1 MHYYQHH
8 IGDFIRDTARLKD
21 SQCMAYLRLIWM
33 YYDTEQPLENNPRRL
48 AFQIGAD
55 ADDVELIL
63 VHFFFLDGDVWRH
76 KRCDAEISEY
86 RKKQDKARESANAR
100 WKNSNKNT
108 DHAQCDR
115 MRTHKNG
122 ENKPDSDQRNEPK
135 NATAMRTQCDRNA
148 NAYENDA
155 NQEPITKNQLKP
167 EERERV
173 TNPTLCVSG
182 NGQTGADA
190 PRSQT
195 QKPPDKFSQTHV
207 PQDFEPERA
216 GIGLAGQHGL
226 DVNKEVERF
235 VAHYTANGALR
246 ANWQAQFR
254 KWLLQAAQLKA
265 DALKRS
271 RSPPNGGGGR
281 QQLMMEAGK
290 SLFAHRDE
298 GKGHE
303 REIEGTAEFVECN
316 TDQPVAGIV
325 DKQDL

>member
-1 MHYYQHH
+1 MAR
-8 IGDFIRDTARLKD
+8 IRTIKPEFWTSEQVVECSPIARL
-21 SQCMAYLRLIWM
+21 L
-33 YYDTEQPLENNPRRL
+33 
-48 AFQIGAD
+48 FIGMWNFCDD
-55 ADDVELIL
+55 AGNHPASFKTLKMEV
-63 VHFFFLDGDVWRH
+63 FPGD
-76 KRCDAEISEY
+76 EISLAQIESYTEELLRNGLLIRYDGGNGREY
-86 RKKQDKARESANAR
+86 WHVTGWHHQKVDRPNPKHPPFNSSKKQKFDEHSTN
-100 WKNSNKNT
+100 
-108 DHAQCDR
+108 DR
-115 MRTHKNG
+115 GMF
-122 ENKPDSDQRNEPK
+122 DDQSP
-135 NATAMRTQCDRNA
+135 
-148 NAYENDA
+148 
-155 NQEPITKNQLKP
+155 P
-167 EERERV
+167 EGKGKEGNVKEGIYDERERV
-173 TNPTLCVSG
+173 TNPTLCVPE
-182 NGQTGADA
+182 NEKTGADA

-271 RSPPNGGGGR
+271 RSPPNGSGGK

-298 GKGHE
+298 EKGHE
-303 REIEGTAEFVECN
+303 REIEGTAEFVECD
-316 TDQPVAGIV
+316 TDRPVAGIV